1 VTGSPYELRFRPA
14 ALRQLRKLDPQIAR
28 RIKDATEGLCADPR
42 PHGAK
47 ALTGRHGWLRI
58 RVGDYRIIYEVRD
71 GELVL
76 LVIQIGHRSEVY
88 ER

>member
-1 VTGSPYELRFRPA
+1 VTGPRYDLSFRPA
-14 ALRQLRKLDPQIAR
+14 ALRRLRKLDPQVVR
-28 RIKDATEGLCADPR
+28 RIKTATTDLCADPR

-47 ALTGRHGWLRI
+47 ALSGQHGWLRI

-71 GELVL
+71 SELTVL
-76 LVIQIGHRSEVY
+76 IIQIGHRSQVY